1 MRPDQSS
8 LKTCICPALRRQ
20 RFGPQTFGM
29 VARLKAALLGL
40 LALGLAGCAG
50 PQLKDYADKTPELD
64 LVEYFTGEVTA
75 WGQFQDLRGKVRRRF
90 TVQIEGVWDGSVL
103 ELTEDF
109 VYDDGETEQ
118 RIWRIQPDGNGGWT
132 GAAAGVVGEATGE
145 GAGNAFNWRY
155 EFDLKTGEGETTR
168 VTFDDWLWRH
178 SDDVVFNKATVSK
191 YGITLGEV
199 VIFFLRDSD

>member
-1 MRPDQSS
+1 MRPNQS
-8 LKTCICPALRRQ
+8 LFKTCIRPALRWP
-20 RFGPQTFGM
+20 RFGVVLRF
-29 VARLKAALLGL
+29 KAALLGL

-118 RIWRIQPDGNGGWT
+118 RVLRRFLKRRQSQ
-132 GAAAGVVGEATGE
+132 AA
-145 GAGNAFNWRY
+145 
-155 EFDLKTGEGETTR
+155 KPP
-168 VTFDDWLWRH
+168 
-178 SDDVVFNKATVSK
+178 S
-191 YGITLGEV
+191 
-199 VIFFLRDSD
+199 